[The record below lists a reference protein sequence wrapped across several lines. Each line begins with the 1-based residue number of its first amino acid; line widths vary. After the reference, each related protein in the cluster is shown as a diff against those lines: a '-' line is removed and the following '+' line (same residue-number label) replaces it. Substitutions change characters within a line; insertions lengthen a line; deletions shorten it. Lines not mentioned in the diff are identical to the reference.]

1 MAIFAQ
7 DVFFSQIHISHPISF
22 TRAQGIC
29 DSTTATY
36 VVATNTGLVRDA
48 GHHDGTHRA
57 PRLVGAAQGVA
68 HVVDGGVLVLAP
80 PAPHRLWLVLGL
92 LGADGTLG
100 ALVSVLPR
108 GPVVPAAHTLRNA
121 LTTK

>member
-1 MAIFAQ
+1 M
-7 DVFFSQIHISHPISF
+7 DM
-22 TRAQGIC
+22 RGI
-29 DSTTATY
+29 TAKARSRSAADAAAAMKLAGGANTKDKSKFGGT
-36 VVATNTGLVRDA
+36 VGLMVAVRE
-48 GHHDGTHRA
+48 R
-57 PRLVGAAQGVA
+57 

-100 ALVSVLPR
+100 ALVTVLPR